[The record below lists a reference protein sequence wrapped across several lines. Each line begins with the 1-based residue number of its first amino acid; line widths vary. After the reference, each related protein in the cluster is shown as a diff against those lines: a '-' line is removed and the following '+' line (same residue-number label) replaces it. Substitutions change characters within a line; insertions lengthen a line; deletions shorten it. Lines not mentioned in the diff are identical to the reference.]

1 MANKLMGKAGERLA
15 TDLLLRQK
23 LINGNKQLAESIFRA
38 ARLCEFQT
46 GDIIVEEGSEET
58 DIYFIL
64 TGNTA
69 IEVHGRQV
77 ANRPAGQHI
86 GEMAL
91 INSAL
96 PRSATARATEKTTCA
111 VVSEPDFTKIATE
124 HSELWRNLAI
134 ELSEKL
140 RERGKFLAP
149 PNETPD
155 IFIGCSREML
165 PIAQQ
170 IQLALN
176 GQPMLTT
183 IWTDSFFRASKTTI
197 ESLLEGFNKFD
208 FAILVLGKE
217 DLVTSRSKTKPA
229 PRDNVVFELGLA
241 MGALSRERTFM
252 VYEQGLDIKIP
263 SDLLGV
269 TPMTYRDGAAN
280 TLATRIAPVDTQ
292 IRLEVEEKGPK

>member
-1 MANKLMGKAGERLA
+1 MLEKLKGKDGKRL
-15 TDLLLRQK
+15 TIDLLRRQK
-23 LINGNKQLAESIFRA
+23 LINGSLSLAEQVYELVELR
-38 ARLCEFQT
+38 EFLLGEILIKQ
-46 GDIIVEEGSEET
+46 DADDT
-58 DIYFIL
+58 DILLIL
-64 TGNTA
+64 SGSVS
-69 IEVHGRQV
+69 IEVHGRAV
-77 ANRPAGQHI
+77 ATRQHGQHI

-91 INSAL
+91 VDPSRS
-96 PRSATARATEKTTCA
+96 RSATVIASEKTVCA
-111 VVSEPDFTKIATE
+111 ILSESDFALLASAN
-124 HSELWRNLAI
+124 SELWRVLAI
-134 ELSEKL
+134 ELSDRL

-149 PNETPD
+149 PNETPE

-165 PIAQQ
+165 AIAQQ

-176 GQPMLTT
+176 GQPMLVT

-229 PRDNVVFELGLA
+229 PRDNVIFELGMA

-252 VYEQGLDIKIP
+252 VYEQDLDTKIP

-269 TPMTYRDGAAN
+269 TPMTYREGPAN
-280 TLATRIAPVDTQ
+280 TLASRLAPVATQ
-292 IRLEVEEKGPK
+292 IRLEVEEKGPH